1 MAPPSPAFALSLG
14 VRGAVAPRLAAHA
27 SSFVSPAVP
36 AAAAA
41 AAVIRI
47 HVAGRPDAGVCGGSQ
62 RRCTLPG
69 GGGGGGAP
77 GRRVPRASADAEA
90 AAESPSTVSVVVSA
104 PVDAGVTPA
113 ILSAAAAAG
122 AAVTD
127 VHAAALGRHLSL
139 AVELGVADVDT
150 GEVLSALAAAAV
162 AVGATVVA
170 ADGATPGLPPPLG
183 SPVSPSPAADTPD
196 GNGGEWLVSP
206 AAPVAS
212 AAAMAATTSH
222 VLTLLA
228 GPGGPLSTR
237 FLAGLTELLAANG
250 GMVRR
255 VSQLARSPLQAMEV
269 VVALS
274 SPPLSVSINGN
285 VAGDGTVATAAASVA
300 DSSAPSVVAL
310 RKALFRYCKTFEV
323 DMALQADTVTRRAK
337 RLVVMDMDSTL
348 IRQEVIDELA
358 RHAGVYEAVR
368 SITDAAMGGG
378 MDFNESLRQRVALL
392 AGTPAGPSFDAVIAN
407 LVYTDGAAMLCSS
420 LRQLGVRLAV
430 ISGGFSTVAVSVQ
443 RELGLHYHH
452 ANTLEVGADGAFTGR
467 TVGPVVNS
475 QRKADLL
482 VSIAE
487 AEGIPLDQ
495 VVAIGDGANDLP
507 MLSVAGLGIAF
518 NAKPAVQDAAAHV
531 LNQGSLTAVLYLLG
545 YSEVEQEELASRAS
559 SQSSRSA
566 AAAAAAAA
574 AAVVGGG
581 APPTD
586 AAASVQVPT
595 GP

>member
-1 MAPPSPAFALSLG
+1 MAPLSPRPLPAFALPPV
-14 VRGAVAPRLAAHA
+14 VRGAAAPPLAARA
-27 SSFVSPAVP
+27 SSFVSSAVP

-41 AAVIRI
+41 AAARAR
-47 HVAGRPDAGVCGGSQ
+47 VADGPDAGVLVGGQ

-69 GGGGGGAP
+69 GAAP
-77 GRRVPRASADAEA
+77 RRLAPRASAEA
-90 AAESPSTVSVVVSA
+90 AADSPATVSVVVSA
-104 PVDAGVTPA
+104 AVDAGVTPA

-122 AAVTD
+122 AAVKD
-127 VHAAALGRHLSL
+127 VHAAALGRHYSL
-139 AVELGVADVDT
+139 AVELDVSDVDA

-170 ADGATPGLPPPLG
+170 ADGATPGLPPPPG
-183 SPVSPSPAADTPD
+183 SPVSPAPFADAAD
-196 GNGGEWLVSP
+196 GLSGEWLVSP
-206 AAPVAS
+206 PAPVAS
-212 AAAMAATTSH
+212 AATMAATTSY
-222 VLTLLA
+222 VVTLLA
-228 GPGGPLSTR
+228 GPGGPLGTR
-237 FLAGLTELLAANG
+237 FLAGLTELLASHG

-255 VSQLARSPLQAMEV
+255 VGQLARSPLQAMEV

-274 SPPLSVSINGN
+274 PPPPSVSINGDG
-285 VAGDGTVATAAASVA
+285 VGDDAAAAAAASVA
-300 DSSAPSVVAL
+300 DASAPAVVAL
-310 RKALFRYCKTFEV
+310 RKALFRYCKSSDV

-392 AGTPAGPSFDAVIAN
+392 AGTPAGPSFDAVMAN
-407 LVYTDGAAMLCSS
+407 LVYTDGAATLCSS

-430 ISGGFSTVAVSVQ
+430 ISGGFATVAASVQ

-452 ANTLEVGADGAFTGR
+452 ANTLEVGSDGAFTGR

-507 MLSVAGLGIAF
+507 MLSAAGLGIAF
-518 NAKPAVQDAAAHV
+518 NAKPAVQDAAAYV
-531 LNQGSLTAVLYLLG
+531 LNQESLAAVLYLLG
-545 YSEVEQEELASRAS
+545 YSEGEQEELASRAPPQATLS
-559 SQSSRSA
+559 AATASA
-566 AAAAAAAA
+566 AAAAAVA
-574 AAVVGGG
+574 GG
-581 APPTD
+581 ASSTD